1 MASTARTVDAS
12 RRGISAELAD
22 EMHSASRWLI
32 ESTGSHY
39 GHVAVRVP
47 GRDRFVLQYM
57 RPPRDPAAAYDEL
70 LVFDFNGACIEGK
83 RESPAEIHIYTE
95 AFKSNPLWNA
105 VIHAHPESAI
115 VLSVAGIPLR
125 AIDQQSRWFIEP
137 VPIFPSATSASTA
150 EIGRELARLMQK
162 NRAVTMRGHGIVVA
176 GETLKEAFAR
186 AWIYERTARLL
197 IQARALGEVTYLTAD
212 DVLLTPPEQANS
224 AVWLWAYLQWKE
236 RQGD

>member
-12 RRGISAELAD
+12 RLGISAELAD

-32 ESTGSHY
+32 ERTGSQY

-47 GRDRFVLQYM
+47 NRDRFVLQYM
-57 RPPRDPAAAYDEL
+57 RPPRDAAADYDEL
-70 LVFDFNGACIEGK
+70 LVFDMNGACVEGR
-83 RESPAEIHIYTE
+83 RESPAEISIYTE
-95 AFKSNPLWNA
+95 AFKSNPRWNA

-197 IQARALGEVTYLTAD
+197 IQARSLGEVTYLTAD

-236 RQGD
+236 RRGD